1 MDVKTETAYAIQI
14 ETEARAFSNTLL
26 RSLGNI
32 VRTATML
39 CDDDAELGREVLK
52 IYHGYLK
59 ALDSVK

>member
-1 MDVKTETAYAIQI
+1 MNVKTETTYAIQL
-14 ETEARAFSNTLL
+14 ETEARAFSDSLV

-32 VRTATML
+32 VRTASML

-52 IYHGYLK
+52 IYHGYIK